1 MRKTFLIFLVFAGI
15 TKMEAQENIVKASLL
30 YGNAGLQYER
40 SLSQH
45 FSLVGQAGLG
55 FTNHTDSGVTNDFA
69 TGFGYYFEGR
79 FYFSST
85 RDKMTGWHIGPSIN
99 VAKTTSKKAAR
110 VYESNIYSVAAGRQW
125 IFESKLSFEF
135 FLAVGYQDIKGG
147 ASKGVSQVSVPVTPS
162 GGISVGYAF

>member
-15 TKMEAQENIVKASLL
+15 TKIEAQENIIKASLL

-55 FTNHTDSGVTNDFA
+55 FSNYSDTHIANDFS

-79 FYFSST
+79 YYFSST
-85 RDKMTGWHIGPSIN
+85 KDKMTGWHIGPSVNI
-99 VAKTTSKKAAR
+99 AKTTSKKTAI
-110 VYESNIYSVAAGRQW
+110 VYESNIYSLSAGSQW

-135 FLAVGYQDIKGG
+135 FLAIGYQDIKSGSEMLDPTG
-147 ASKGVSQVSVPVTPS
+147 LPVMPS